1 VCRRAAPRHPDRQ
14 ISGDSADGS
23 GGTHAVVWTNGT
35 ITDLGT
41 LGDSGLNGFAY
52 AINNLGQVAGV
63 SMITNSTEGPFLYSG
78 GKMTDLG
85 SNFTAAAINDNTVIV
100 GSSSTGAAVWSNGV
114 LHLNDPIPPGSG
126 IALDQATAINDNGQ
140 IVAETSNGTVFL
152 LTPADHHPGLASA
165 FRPPPRLVSQPP
177 AWSHRG
183 ASRSSERALTPEGA
197 STRPSSRTVGVGRGS
212 PHCAVRSRRDIR
224 ICTFR

>member
-1 VCRRAAPRHPDRQ
+1 
-14 ISGDSADGS
+14 
-23 GGTHAVVWTNGT
+23 VVWTNGT

-100 GSSSTGAAVWSNGV
+100 GRRSGATECCTSTTRSRPA
-114 LHLNDPIPPGSG
+114 PGS
-126 IALDQATAINDNGQ
+126 
-140 IVAETSNGTVFL
+140 
-152 LTPADHHPGLASA
+152 P
-165 FRPPPRLVSQPP
+165 
-177 AWSHRG
+177 
-183 ASRSSERALTPEGA
+183 
-197 STRPSSRTVGVGRGS
+197 STRPPRSTTTARSSPRPATGQSSCSPQLITTRAWPARSARRPVWYLSRPRGATGA
-212 PHCAVRSRRDIR
+212 PAVPVNVL
-224 ICTFR
+224 